1 MEQTQQQPKRESG
14 RGRIYLR
21 GRTWWIAYH
30 LRGCEFRESAE
41 TPDPKVAK
49 RVLKQRLLETG
60 ADKIN
65 KAVFSPP
72 CAQKRRVSELLDGL
86 MLHYATQHKDSPQ
99 VRSHLKGIRKFFGF
113 CQVREVTSEMIL
125 GYIRGRQQSGAAD
138 STCNREVQL
147 LRQSFA
153 LAKVLKPPEFPH
165 LTENNRR
172 TGEFSAEEFDRLV
185 GLLPDYLQD
194 FARWGY
200 FTGWRLGSIKSLRWS
215 EVSHDTLLCREQYS
229 KNREQNRIPLCGPL
243 LEIINRRRADMR
255 GDYVF
260 HYPDGKPIGAIKRA
274 WKTATRRAGLTGK
287 NFHDLRRTSAGNM
300 RRAGVPESTIMKIG
314 GWKTRSM
321 FDRYSIT
328 NDRDVRQALEQRQD
342 YEVELRAATPVQ
354 QPALIS
360 ERVQ

>member
-1 MEQTQQQPKRESG
+1 MEQTQQQPKREHG

-30 LRGCEFRESAE
+30 LRGREFRESAE
-41 TPDPKVAK
+41 TPDPKIAK

-65 KAVFSPP
+65 KSIFTPP
-72 CAQKRRVSELLDGL
+72 CDQKRRVSELLDGL
-86 MLHYATQHKDSPQ
+86 TLHYQTQHKDSPQ
-99 VRSHLKGIRKFFGF
+99 FKSRVKRIREHFGF
-113 CQVREVTSEMIL
+113 CQVREVTGEMIL
-125 GYIRGRQQSGAAD
+125 NYIRGRQQSGAAD
-138 STCNREVQL
+138 ATCNRELQTL
-147 LRQSFA
+147 GQSFT
-153 LAKVLKPPEFPH
+153 LAKVMNPPAIPH

-172 TGEFSAEEFDRLV
+172 TGEYGAEEFDKLV
-185 GLLPDYLQD
+185 ALLPSYLQD
-194 FARWGY
+194 FTRWGY

-215 EVSHDTLLCREQYS
+215 EVSHDSLLCREQYS

-243 LEIINRRRADMR
+243 LEIIKRRRTDMR

-260 HYPDGKPIGAIKRA
+260 HYADGKPIGEIKKA

-287 NFHDLRRTSAGNM
+287 HFHDLRRTAASNM

-328 NDRDVRQALEQRQD
+328 NDRDIRRGLEQRQV
-342 YEVELRAATPVQ
+342 YEVELRATTPV